1 MGMGI
6 EMTYVKKQS
15 LTAAGLQ
22 KLRDELDELKN
33 VKRKDVI
40 ARVKASRCFGLIEN
54 TDYQTARED
63 QGFIEGRILTLE
75 NILQNAE
82 VIDQSKLNEKI
93 IEIGHTVLVRELPD
107 GENETFSIVGSAE
120 VDPLEGKIS
129 PESPIAKQMLGKQVG
144 DEIKVK
150 TPNGEMLFL
159 IVSIS

>member
-1 MGMGI
+1 
-6 EMTYVKKQS
+6 
-15 LTAAGLQ
+15 
-22 KLRDELDELKN
+22 
-33 VKRKDVI
+33 
-40 ARVKASRCFGLIEN
+40 
-54 TDYQTARED
+54 
-63 QGFIEGRILTLE
+63 
-75 NILQNAE
+75 

-120 VDPLEGKIS
+120 VDPLDGKIS

-159 IVSIS
+159 IVTIS